1 MCSQCLIP
9 VFDRIVDVTLYN
21 TVYYYNTL
29 YKYIYIYM
37 WHLLCCC
44 VATCFSITSCATGCR
59 YAKRKVTK

>member
-29 YKYIYIYM
+29 YIYIYVTFIM
-37 WHLLCCC
+37 LLCCHLFQYYILC
-44 VATCFSITSCATGCR
+44 DRLQV
-59 YAKRKVTK
+59 RKT